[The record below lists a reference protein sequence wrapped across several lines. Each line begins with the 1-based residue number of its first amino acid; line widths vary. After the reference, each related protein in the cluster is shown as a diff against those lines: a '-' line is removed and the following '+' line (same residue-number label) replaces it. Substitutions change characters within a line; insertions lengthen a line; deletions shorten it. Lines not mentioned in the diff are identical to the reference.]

1 MWNPATTCLYIC
13 NAGITIWVKLLT
25 LTWNVNQEILVCA
38 IVLFFLVNNKQSGN
52 SRWVNILCITFG
64 SLNCSD
70 GWTDWRTVIK
80 IVLGFIHLK
89 LQMSN
94 VDIIFVH
101 KSISF
106 HLSNSGLWLEPVP
119 AVTGQQARY
128 TIDISFKRI
137 SCVMHWERL
146 TDAMWDIPKE
156 SALKLSVLLS
166 RLHGIVFMT
175 CRSITCVSF

>member
-1 MWNPATTCLYIC
+1 MSEHPVYYFWFF
-13 NAGITIWVKLLT
+13 KLFC
-25 LTWNVNQEILVCA
+25 WMD
-38 IVLFFLVNNKQSGN
+38 
-52 SRWVNILCITFG
+52 W
-64 SLNCSD
+64 
-70 GWTDWRTVIK
+70 DWRTVIK
-80 IVLGFIHLK
+80 IVLGFLHLK

-106 HLSNSGLWLEPVP
+106 HLSNSGLWFEPVP

-175 CRSITCVSF
+175 CRSITCLILNWKSKLQFADCLLFNWFNIKSTKTTFHIFPSLHFETCFRILFAPNW